1 MQSQPHH
8 YSHRQQLM
16 IAMIVA
22 CGAAIIG
29 GSIGLLAGR
38 QADVIFD
45 VDAGIVG
52 MIAGA
57 ALGSTLPLSPAL
69 NPGLRVIPA
78 GLGVLLPALVVIGSA
93 RVAPEVLWGMTA
105 VAMLCSGLLS
115 AAIYLARR
123 ARR

>member
-1 MQSQPHH
+1 MQSQPHR
-8 YSHRQQLM
+8 YPQRQQLL
-16 IAMIVA
+16 IAMLVA

-29 GSIGLLAGR
+29 GSVGLLVGR
-38 QADVIFD
+38 QADIIFD

-57 ALGSTLPLSPAL
+57 VLGSLLPLSPAL

-115 AAIYLARR
+115 VIIHLARR
-123 ARR
+123 ASR